1 MREPEDNQNDKFA
14 RTKTPSEGDR
24 FVTGCQDVMLRKM
37 PGLIDELFSKLDDA
51 LYDLADKAEGEHL
64 YAVYLDAMRVFRR
77 WRADILSAFLCNLN
91 VTDVDGAYER
101 PSPYGDDE
109 GPVHDFEAVNAELE
123 EGLALKNLISKAEN
137 RYRGELFALRRHLAA
152 LASKEAIDS
161 RSDPLGPY
169 HICNAFR
176 RALDPVQEVDLPIK
190 LIVYKL
196 FDKQVMDRLG
206 RVYARCCH
214 FTTADGQGLDPPA
227 ASVVPFSPAER
238 EPRGTDRD
246 GVPVRSGHSDAAHSA
261 ADPHDAS
268 RSEAERASVFHVF
281 QRLLGRRQRLGSGA
295 GHKEVVATQELMDT
309 LSELS
314 QLANQD
320 SNPAALRERLRRHLR
335 LGEGTGARG
344 LDPLDADTL
353 ELVLLLFEQLLQGAD
368 IPQPLKRLIGR
379 LQLPTLK
386 VALWDKSF
394 FEDGE
399 HPARRLLNHLA
410 QVAIGWNDDG
420 DRAQASLYGQIDRQ
434 IDRLVHRGGA
444 DPGLFAELDAKLCD
458 LFAREQEASHSQEVR
473 AQQDLDLRERRHRAQ
488 VLVDETIERLVADK
502 GPVPDAITPL
512 VYEGWRDVMLEG
524 YLEKGPEGARWQD
537 AVATLDRLLWS
548 MQPKTAAAERREL
561 LRNIPEMLRKLRE
574 GLMAVSYDQ
583 PKLAKSLRELQ
594 ALHVTALRGASLE
607 PSVRPRNRL
616 GRGVF
621 ALGAS
626 RPFARP
632 DKKAATAPANGKVG
646 VLEGKEAATRD
657 GVVQRGELGAGTW
670 IEVRGEGGEVTRVK
684 LAWRSPRSGI
694 CLFVDRCGQKALELT
709 GEDIARLQR
718 DGALTVVGNT
728 PIVDRAMQNLA
739 NTLKD
744 DHDR

>member
-1 MREPEDNQNDKFA
+1 MREQEDTQDEKSA
-14 RTKTPSEGDR
+14 GTKTPSEGDR
-24 FVTGCQDVMLRKM
+24 FVAGCREVMLRKM

-64 YAVYLDAMRVFRR
+64 YAVYFDAMRVFRR
-77 WRADILSAFLCNLN
+77 RRADILSAFLCNLN
-91 VTDVDGAYER
+91 VTDVDATHDR
-101 PSPYGDDE
+101 PSPYGDE
-109 GPVHDFEAVNAELE
+109 GRPVHDFEAANAELE

-176 RALDPVQEVDLPIK
+176 GALDPVQEVDLSIK

-214 FTTADGQGLDPPA
+214 FATANGQGLDPPA
-227 ASVVPFSPAER
+227 ASVVPFSAAER
-238 EPRGTDRD
+238 GRRGAVRD
-246 GVPVRSGHSDAAHSA
+246 QVPVRSSHPDAAHRG
-261 ADPHDAS
+261 ADAHDAS
-268 RSEAERASVFHVF
+268 RSEAERSSVFHVF
-281 QRLLGRRQRLGSGA
+281 QRLLGRRKRLGSGV
-295 GHKEVVATQELMDT
+295 GHKEVVATPELMDT

-314 QLANQD
+314 QLVNQD
-320 SNPAALRERLRRHLR
+320 SDPAALRERLRRHLR
-335 LGEGTGARG
+335 LGEGAGARG

-379 LQLPTLK
+379 LQLPTLQ
-386 VALWDKSF
+386 VALCDKSF

-420 DRAQASLYGQIDRQ
+420 DRAQASLHGQIDRL
-434 IDRLVHRGGA
+434 IDRLVHGDGA
-444 DPGLFAELDAKLCD
+444 DPDLFAELDAELCD
-458 LFAREQEASHSQEVR
+458 LLVREQEASHSQEVR
-473 AQQDLDLRERRHRAQ
+473 AQQDLDLRERRHSAQ

-502 GPVPDAITPL
+502 GPVPDAIAPL

-524 YLEKGPEGARWQD
+524 YLEKGPEGAPWQD

-561 LRNIPEMLRKLRE
+561 LRNIPEMLRNLRE
-574 GLMAVSYDQ
+574 NLTAVSYDQ
-583 PKLAKSLRELQ
+583 RKLAKSLRELQ
-594 ALHVTALRGASLE
+594 ALHVNALRGTGVE
-607 PSVRPRNRL
+607 PNVRPRNRL
-616 GRGVF
+616 GSRVF
-621 ALGAS
+621 ALRAS

-632 DKKAATAPANGKVG
+632 VKKSATAPANGKVV
-646 VLEGKEAATRD
+646 VLDGKEAATRT
-657 GVVQRGELGAGTW
+657 GGPQCGELGAGTW

-684 LAWRSPRSGI
+684 LAWRSPRTGI
-694 CLFVDRCGQKALELT
+694 CLFVDRRGQKALELT
-709 GEDIARLQR
+709 GEEIARLQR
-718 DGALTVVGNT
+718 EGTLTVVGNT
-728 PIVDRAMQNLA
+728 PIVDRAMQNLV

-744 DHDR
+744 DHDL